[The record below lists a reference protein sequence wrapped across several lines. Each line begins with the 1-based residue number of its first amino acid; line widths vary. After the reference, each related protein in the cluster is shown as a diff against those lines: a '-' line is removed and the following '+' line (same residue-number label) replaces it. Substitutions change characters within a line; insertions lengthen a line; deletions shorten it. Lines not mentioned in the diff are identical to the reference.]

1 MADNS
6 IQENRLS
13 LARASLREALARYSH
28 LRQGK
33 KNSNNTELEAALQTQ
48 LDILSY
54 TSEKLDRNV
63 IRIATFG
70 MVSRGKSAVLNA
82 LLGQKILQTGPLNG
96 VTQWPRS
103 VRWSVP
109 LPLLDSVEPPQP
121 PLGKGGLMEPPLGK
135 GGLME
140 PPLGKGG
147 LMEPPLGKGGPMEPP
162 LSKGGPGGI
171 QVELIDTPGIDE
183 VGGEVRGD
191 MAKQVTRQ
199 ADLIL
204 FVVAGDITRTEYQAL
219 CELQTAQKPL
229 ILVFNKID
237 LYPELDRKAIYQSLQ
252 SLGNSEEL
260 AADSVADET
269 NSENLSDPN
278 NPSPKSTPKS
288 APKIAKSLE
297 IVMVAAEPAPVQVR
311 VEWSDGSVTHEWE
324 SPPPQIDQ
332 LKHKILTILN
342 REGRSLLA
350 LNALVE
356 ARDAEANIARQVLKL
371 RQTEADDLIWQFA
384 KYKAL
389 AVGINPIAFL
399 DVMGATVADLALIR
413 SLSRLYGLP
422 MTGYEA
428 GKLWQTI
435 FSSAGGVLLG
445 ELGSSFLLGFGK
457 SAAAAAPQIGFST
470 FAGVA
475 VTQASLAAY
484 GTYAVGRAAQ
494 VYLEKGCTWGPL
506 GQDTVIQEILATIE
520 RNTIIDRLQQE
531 FKI

>member
-54 TSEKLDRNV
+54 TSEKLEGHV

-82 LLGQKILQTGPLNG
+82 LLGEKILQTGPLNG
-96 VTQWPRS
+96 VTKWPRS
-103 VRWSVP
+103 VRWTIP
-109 LPLLDSVEPPQP
+109 ALQAAEATE
-121 PLGKGGLMEPPLGK
+121 K
-135 GGLME
+135 
-140 PPLGKGG
+140 
-147 LMEPPLGKGGPMEPP
+147 
-162 LSKGGPGGI
+162 I

-252 SLGNSEEL
+252 ALGNYEQL
-260 AADSVADET
+260 AADSATDAT
-269 NSENLSDPN
+269 DSENSDDRPN
-278 NPSPKSTPKS
+278 NSADKSTPKS
-288 APKIAKSLE
+288 APKTAKSLE

-311 VEWSDGSVTHEWE
+311 VEWSDGRVTNEWE
-324 SPPPQIDQ
+324 SPPAQIDQ

-356 ARDAEANIARQVLKL
+356 ARDAESNIARQVLKL
-371 RQTEADDLIWQFA
+371 RQAEADDLIWQFA

-389 AVGINPIAFL
+389 AVGLNPVAFL